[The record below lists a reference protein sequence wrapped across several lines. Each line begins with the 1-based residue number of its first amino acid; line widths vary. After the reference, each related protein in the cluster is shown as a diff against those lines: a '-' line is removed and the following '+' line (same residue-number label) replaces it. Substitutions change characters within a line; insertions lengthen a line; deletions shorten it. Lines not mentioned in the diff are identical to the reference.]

1 MIFRLEM
8 VRVNSG
14 EIRSGEIGSG
24 EIGSRSKSGQIELNK
39 VIANLRFF
47 SYFGLLRLLLCNFS
61 LFLPIFNPKKKRKA
75 TM

>member
-47 SYFGLLRLLLCNFS
+47 F
-61 LFLPIFNPKKKRKA
+61 LFWVIKIAF
-75 TM
+75 M

>member
-8 VRVNSG
+8 VRVN
-14 EIRSGEIGSG
+14 SGEIGSG
-24 EIGSRSKSGQIELNK
+24 EIGSRSKSGQIGLNK